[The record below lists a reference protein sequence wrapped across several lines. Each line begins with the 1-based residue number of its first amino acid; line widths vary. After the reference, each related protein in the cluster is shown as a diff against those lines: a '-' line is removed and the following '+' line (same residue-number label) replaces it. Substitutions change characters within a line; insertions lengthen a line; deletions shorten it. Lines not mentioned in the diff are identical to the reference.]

1 MTRWLENGRGSWETN
16 STQASLVSHPK
27 EQSYFEFRSVLLLK
41 DLLGL
46 NSQDLPVSLEKNQ

>member
-27 EQSYFEFRSVLLLK
+27 EQSYFEFRSVLPLK
-41 DLLGL
+41 DILGVTFTG
-46 NSQDLPVSLEKNQ
+46 SPCES